1 MYEHEWANIDEVSD
15 IYSSIKD
22 SILCGTGSIGS
33 AGPCPCR
40 LFARDQ
46 CTLRPTGRS
55 VIINGKQI
63 DGIYPDMLRGLVE
76 KEACKF
82 TLSAVPRARLELL
95 FETGR
100 ADLLIPAS
108 RTPKRDEHGIFIPMV
123 YNRATIISIDGNRPA
138 ITSAQDLLDKKDLKV
153 ALVRGFDYGPA
164 YQDLIRELTRQKR
177 LYFDSD
183 PLSVARL
190 LKAGI
195 ADLTIMAPSILAGVI
210 MDDARV
216 QDMLDKLRFEPI
228 PELPWGDSGAYISKK
243 SLSPED
249 TLALKDLLEQVA
261 KSGMV
266 WKGFQSYYPA
276 HVLKESI
283 RPR

>member
-1 MYEHEWANIDEVSD
+1 MVFKIHST
-15 IYSSIKD
+15 
-22 SILCGTGSIGS
+22 ILRMFLFVALALPAAGS
-33 AGPCPCR
+33 
-40 LFARDQ
+40 FAA
-46 CTLRPTGRS
+46 CTRVITVPVAATGRS
-55 VIINGKQI
+55 VIINGEQI
-63 DGIYPDMLRGLVE
+63 DGIYPDLLRSLME

-82 TLSAVPRARLELL
+82 ALAAVPRARMELM

-108 RTPKRDEHGIFIPMV
+108 RTPKRDEHGIFIPMI
-123 YNRATIISIDGNRPA
+123 YNRATLISLESSRPA
-138 ITSAQDLLDKKDLKV
+138 ITSAQGLLDKKDLKV

-164 YQDLIRELTRQKR
+164 YQDLIKELNRQKR
-177 LYFDSD
+177 LYLDAD

-195 ADLTIMAPSILAGVI
+195 ADITIMAPSILAGAI
-210 MDDARV
+210 MEDGRV

-243 SLSPED
+243 SLSQED
-249 TLALKDLLEQVA
+249 AAALKDMLEQVA

-266 WKGFQSYYPA
+266 WKSFQRYYPA
-276 HVLKESI
+276 NVLKESI

>member
-1 MYEHEWANIDEVSD
+1 MRLQIHTVVLRIV
-15 IYSSIKD
+15 
-22 SILCGTGSIGS
+22 
-33 AGPCPCR
+33 
-40 LFARDQ
+40 LFAGLVAFNAQTFAACSRVINVPVA
-46 CTLRPTGRS
+46 PTGRS
-55 VIINGKQI
+55 VIINGEKI
-63 DGIYPDMLRGLVE
+63 DGIYPDMLRSLIE

-82 TLSAVPRARLELL
+82 ALSGVPRARLELL

-108 RTPKRDEHGIFIPMV
+108 RTPKRDEHGIFIPMI

-177 LYFDSD
+177 LYFDTD

-195 ADLTIMAPSILAGVI
+195 ADLTIMAPSILAGNI

-216 QDMLDKLRFEPI
+216 QDILDKLRFEPI

-243 SLSPED
+243 SLSAED
-249 TLALKDLLEQVA
+249 TAALKDMLEQVA
-261 KSGMV
+261 KSGAV
-266 WKGFQSYYPA
+266 WKGFQRYYPA
-276 HVLKESI
+276 NVLKGSI

>member
-1 MYEHEWANIDEVSD
+1 MS
-15 IYSSIKD
+15 
-22 SILCGTGSIGS
+22 
-33 AGPCPCR
+33 
-40 LFARDQ
+40 LFAALAVSADQ
-46 CTLRPTGRS
+46 GFAACTRVITVPVASTGRS
-55 VIINGKQI
+55 VIISGKQI
-63 DGIYPDMLRGLVE
+63 DGIYPDLLRSLME

-82 TLSAVPRARLELL
+82 ALSAVPRARMELM

-108 RTPKRDEHGIFIPMV
+108 RTPKRDEHGIFIPMI
-123 YNRATIISIDGNRPA
+123 YNRATLISLESNRPV
-138 ITSAQDLLDKKDLKV
+138 ISSVQDLLDKKDLKV

-164 YQDLIRELTRQKR
+164 YQDLIKELSRQKR
-177 LYFDSD
+177 LYLDAD

-195 ADLTIMAPSILAGVI
+195 ADITIMAPSILAGAI
-210 MDDARV
+210 MDDGRV
-216 QDMLDKLRFEPI
+216 QDMLEKLRFEPI

-243 SLSPED
+243 SLSAED
-249 TLALKDLLEQVA
+249 SLALKDLLEQVA

-266 WKGFQSYYPA
+266 WKGFQRYYPA
-276 HVLKESI
+276 NVLKESI

>member
-1 MYEHEWANIDEVSD
+1 MR
-15 IYSSIKD
+15 
-22 SILCGTGSIGS
+22 ILLFCSFS
-33 AGPCPCR
+33 AVGLQALAACSR
-40 LFARDQ
+40 LITVPVAA
-46 CTLRPTGRS
+46 TGRS
-55 VIINGKQI
+55 VMINGEQI
-63 DGIYPDMLRGLVE
+63 DGIYPDILRNLN
-76 KEACKF
+76 EACKF
-82 TLSAVPRARLELL
+82 TLTAVPRARMELM

-108 RTPKRDEHGIFIPMV
+108 RTPKRDEHGIFIPMI
-123 YNRATIISIDGNRPA
+123 YNRATLISVDSNRPI

-153 ALVRGFDYGPA
+153 TLVRGFDYGPA
-164 YQDLIRELTRQKR
+164 YQDLIRELNKQGR
-177 LYFDSD
+177 LFFDAD

-195 ADLTIMAPSILAGVI
+195 ADITIMAPSILAGAM

-243 SLSPED
+243 SLNNED
-249 TLALKDLLEQVA
+249 RAALKDLLEQVA
-261 KSGMV
+261 KSGTV
-266 WKGFQSYYPA
+266 WKGFLRYYPA
-276 HVLKESI
+276 NVLKESI

>member
-1 MYEHEWANIDEVSD
+1 M
-15 IYSSIKD
+15 
-22 SILCGTGSIGS
+22 GSQMQI
-33 AGPCPCR
+33 AVLR
-40 LFARDQ
+40 IILFAALLACAPQIFAACSRIINV
-46 CTLRPTGRS
+46 PVASTGRS
-55 VIINGKQI
+55 VIINGEQI
-63 DGIYPDMLRGLVE
+63 DGIYPDLLRSLME

-82 TLSAVPRARLELL
+82 ALAAVPRARMELM

-108 RTPKRDEHGIFIPMV
+108 RTPKRDEHGIFIPMI
-123 YNRATIISIDGNRPA
+123 YNRATLISLESNRPV
-138 ITSAQDLLDKKDLKV
+138 ISSVQDLLDKKDLKV

-164 YQDLIRELTRQKR
+164 YQDLIKELSRQKR
-177 LYFDSD
+177 LYFDTD

-195 ADLTIMAPSILAGVI
+195 ADITIMAPSILAGAI
-210 MDDARV
+210 MDDGRV

-243 SLSPED
+243 SLGAED
-249 TLALKDLLEQVA
+249 TAALKDLLEQVA

-266 WKGFQSYYPA
+266 WKGFQRYYPA
-276 HVLKESI
+276 NVLKESI